1 LAFAEAQVQYTM
13 QLLNLDEAII
23 AVLQG
28 TKVEL
33 YKIPR
38 DRTEGKRL
46 VRLAREFWED
56 YVVGGKEP

>member
-1 LAFAEAQVQYTM
+1 M

-38 DRTEGKRL
+38 DRAEGERL

-56 YVVGGKEP
+56 YVVKKVEP